1 MEMKLELVLLPVTD
15 VERAKAF
22 YTEKCGFSL
31 DVDFSASEDFR
42 VVQMTP
48 PGSACSISV
57 GTGVTK
63 AAPGSVENLHLVVT
77 DIKAVR
83 DELASRGVD
92 IGEVSHF
99 DAGGLMPGPDPDDRP
114 FGSFAFFSDP
124 DGNSWALQQGNRPET
139 AEDAG

>member
-1 MEMKLELVLLPVTD
+1 MDMKLELVLLPVSD
-15 VERAKAF
+15 VDRAKAF
-22 YTEKCGFSL
+22 YTEKCGFTV
-31 DVDFSASEDFR
+31 DVDYSAGDAFR

-57 GTGVTK
+57 GKGITK

-77 DIKAVR
+77 DIKVAR
-83 DELASRGVD
+83 DELAARGVD

-99 DAGGLMPGPDPDDRP
+99 EGGGPVPGPDPDDRP

-124 DGNSWALQQGNRPET
+124 DGNSWALQQGNRPDAET
-139 AEDAG
+139 GA

>member
-1 MEMKLELVLLPVTD
+1 MEMRLELVLIPVTD
-15 VERAKAF
+15 VDRAKAF
-22 YTEKCGFSL
+22 YTEKCGFNV
-31 DVDFSASEDFR
+31 DVDHSAGDDFR

-57 GTGVTK
+57 GKGITK
-63 AAPGSVENLHLVVT
+63 ATPGSVENIHLVVK
-77 DIKAVR
+77 DIQAVR

-99 DAGGLMPGPDPDDRP
+99 EAGGMVPGPDPEDRQ

-124 DGNSWALQQGNRPET
+124 DGNSWALQQGAR
-139 AEDAG
+139 

>member
-31 DVDFSASEDFR
+31 DVDYSAGDDFR

-57 GTGVTK
+57 GKGVTK
-63 AAPGSVENLHLVVT
+63 AEPGSVENLHLVVT

-83 DELASRGVD
+83 DELAARGVD

-99 DAGGLMPGPDPDDRP
+99 EAGGLMPGPDPDDRP

-124 DGNSWALQQGNRPET
+124 DGNSWALQQGNRPEGG
-139 AEDAG
+139 E